1 MWSIKTL
8 AKVFL
13 VEPHGGDNAAR
24 GPIDHD
30 VCQQVIQRELPAT
43 HDPTDIKLLTTEK
56 LRKQAYFRIDS
67 TANTHATTQAH
78 NFL

>member
-1 MWSIKTL
+1 MTKLGGTELLKTVNNKHLSTNKMLLMCFMGICSHLLCMWSIKTL

-30 VCQQVIQRELPAT
+30 VCQQVI
-43 HDPTDIKLLTTEK
+43 
-56 LRKQAYFRIDS
+56 
-67 TANTHATTQAH
+67 
-78 NFL
+78 